1 MATMVEEFL
10 KSEGINLNPLEQ
22 VLEEARL
29 AQVAEERDPVVPA
42 TLESA
47 QGRVIGK
54 VEQQL
59 LDGETIK
66 FPDGSYQ
73 KLEYDES
80 MGESKEY
87 WANIAAQEYTRQLE
101 EQTGFGDTFTYY
113 AMEPILGLAEALEN
127 IGLFDINLDEDKAQ
141 FFKDSA
147 EVASADN
154 PVLGT
159 LAMLG
164 GSATALGT
172 AALTRVGTAGAR
184 GVAALGGGQTAQ
196 LATSGALS
204 GGLYGALIP
213 ELEAGTN
220 RGANV
225 ALGAIGG
232 GVALPAL
239 RGINIAM
246 RQAAARRAEREAAG
260 TAAIDQTVQPAR
272 TEPRT
277 KVGKAMQYVGD
288 GMDYI
293 LGTLHTRIATISQ
306 PIATKLRKFE
316 FDSKKMT
323 ADLYDES
330 APLVQGML
338 KIQGQA
344 KNDLSMALFNRRFD
358 IAENILRREAP
369 DLVPE
374 LRRVS
379 AKINSVKDDL
389 VKAGYDLEDAPAGY
403 WPRLVKDY
411 EGLMG
416 QLDTTPRNQVRQAL
430 QDRANKENVSI
441 EQLDPLTRSAVINNV
456 LTTPIQGKVSIKA
469 SSYGKGRVIDDVTD
483 ELLPYYATPEE
494 SLEFFYRSASHN
506 IAKAKFFGKFD
517 DPASIQSSVGKLLD
531 DERASGRLTE
541 DQIAKVTGML
551 QSRFIQGERSPN
563 AFFKAVREVGYAT
576 TIANPLSALVQLG
589 DTATAA
595 IMHGLR
601 NTIAA
606 MFGRRSIKLDDI
618 GMRDRIVQELED
630 TSGTLN
636 KLFRWSGF
644 QAIDRFGKETLINA
658 AYRKGRALTS
668 TEAGRNKFRQKYGRI
683 YGDEVEGLMNDL
695 QSGNISENVKFHL
708 FNELSDVQP
717 ITLSEVPQGYLD
729 SPGGRIAYML
739 KTFTLKQYDLIR
751 KNIVQ
756 EAKRGNIAA
765 ATTYA
770 LRYAIFMSV
779 ANGTIQT
786 VRDALQGRITSGDE
800 AIEVFPSAMLWEGL
814 SVLGFNQYVSERYLQ
829 RGDIKGFA
837 SNIIMPP
844 TPLFDAMTK
853 EFADAF
859 AGDES
864 SREASFEPILRNTPI
879 VGSTLPLL
887 AMWYNFMFG
896 GLEDYLQEQ
905 DDKNK

>member
-1 MATMVEEFL
+1 MATLVEQFL
-10 KSEGINLNPLEQ
+10 KSEGVNLNPLEQ
-22 VLEEARL
+22 ILEESRL
-29 AQVAEERDPVVPA
+29 AELSEERDAVLPSN
-42 TLESA
+42 TETA
-47 QGRVIGK
+47 QGRVLGK
-54 VEQQL
+54 IEQQL
-59 LDGETIK
+59 LDGETVR
-66 FPDGSYQ
+66 FPDGSFQ

-87 WANIAAQEYTRQLE
+87 WANIGAQEYTRQLE
-101 EQTGFGDTFTYY
+101 EQTGFGDTFAYY

-127 IGLFDINLDEDKAQ
+127 VGLFDINLDEEKAQ

-159 LAMLG
+159 AAMLA

-172 AALTRVGTAGAR
+172 AALTRAGTVAAR
-184 GVAALGGGQTAQ
+184 GVAALGGGTTAQ
-196 LATSGALS
+196 LATSGAVS
-204 GGLYGALIP
+204 GGLYGSLIP
-213 ELEAGTN
+213 ELEQGTN
-220 RGANV
+220 RGANI

-232 GVALPAL
+232 GIALPAL

-260 TAAIDQTVQPAR
+260 IAAVDQTVQPAR
-272 TEPRT
+272 TEPQT
-277 KVGKAMQYVGD
+277 GVGKAMQYVGD

-293 LGTLHTRIATISQ
+293 LGTLHTRIASISQ

-374 LRRVS
+374 LRRVT

-416 QLDTTPRNQVRQAL
+416 QLDATPRNQVRQAL
-430 QDRANKENVSI
+430 QDRATKEGVSI

-456 LTTPIQGKVSIKA
+456 LTTPIQGKVTIKA

-506 IAKAKFFGKFD
+506 ISKAKFFGKFD
-517 DPASIQSSVGKLLD
+517 DPVSIQNSVGKLLD

-551 QSRFIQGERSPN
+551 QSRFIQGERSPGS
-563 AFFKAVREVGYAT
+563 FIKAVREVGYAT

-601 NTIAA
+601 NTIAS

-630 TSGTLN
+630 TSGALN
-636 KLFRWSGF
+636 KLFKWSGF
-644 QAIDRFGKETLINA
+644 KAIDKFGKETLINA
-658 AYRKGRALTS
+658 AYRKGKAMTS
-668 TEAGRNKFRQKYGRI
+668 TQAGRDAFRRKYGRI
-683 YGDEVEGLMNDL
+683 YGDDVEGLMNDL

-717 ITLSEVPQGYLD
+717 ITLSEVPQAYLD
-729 SPGGRIAYML
+729 SPNGRIAYML

-756 EAKRGNIAA
+756 EAKRGNIGA

-800 AIEVFPSAMLWEGL
+800 AMEVFPSAMLWEGL

-837 SNIIMPP
+837 TNIIMPP

-896 GLEDYLQEQ
+896 GLEEYLQEQ

>member
-1 MATMVEEFL
+1 MATLVEQFL

-22 VLEEARL
+22 ILEESRL
-29 AQVAEERDPVVPA
+29 AELAEDRDAVIPSN
-42 TLESA
+42 TETA
-47 QGRVIGK
+47 QGRVLGK
-54 VEQQL
+54 IEQQL
-59 LDGETIK
+59 LDGETVR
-66 FPDGSYQ
+66 FPDGSFQ

-87 WANIAAQEYTRQLE
+87 WANIGAQEYTRQLE
-101 EQTGFGDTFTYY
+101 EQTGFGDTFAYY

-127 IGLFDINLDEDKAQ
+127 IGMFDINLDEEKAQ

-159 LAMLG
+159 VAMLA

-172 AALTRVGTAGAR
+172 AALTRAGTVAAR
-184 GVAALGGGQTAQ
+184 GVAALGGGTTAQ
-196 LATSGALS
+196 LATSGAVS
-204 GGLYGALIP
+204 GGLYGSLIP
-213 ELEAGTN
+213 ELEQGTN
-220 RGANV
+220 RGANI
-225 ALGAIGG
+225 ALGAVGG
-232 GVALPAL
+232 GIALPAL

-246 RQAAARRAEREAAG
+246 RQAAARRAEREMAGVAAV
-260 TAAIDQTVQPAR
+260 DQTVQPAR

-277 KVGKAMQYVGD
+277 AVGKAMNSVGQ

-293 LGTLHTRIATISQ
+293 LGTLHTRIASISQ

-374 LRRVS
+374 LRRVT

-416 QLDTTPRNQVRQAL
+416 QLDATPRNQVRQAL
-430 QDRANKENVSI
+430 QDRATKEGVSI

-456 LTTPIQGKVSIKA
+456 LTTPIQGKVTIKA

-506 IAKAKFFGKFD
+506 ISKAKFFGKFD
-517 DPASIQSSVGKLLD
+517 DPASIQNSVGKLLD

-541 DQIAKVTGML
+541 DQISKVTGML
-551 QSRFIQGERSPN
+551 QSRFIQGERSPSS
-563 AFFKAVREVGYAT
+563 FIRAVREVGYAT

-644 QAIDRFGKETLINA
+644 KAIDKFGKETLINA
-658 AYRKGRALTS
+658 AYRKGKAMTS
-668 TEAGRNKFRQKYGRI
+668 TQAGRDAFRRKYGRI
-683 YGDEVEGLMNDL
+683 YGDDVEGLMNDL

-717 ITLSEVPQGYLD
+717 ITLSEVPQAYLD
-729 SPGGRIAYML
+729 SPNGRIAYML

-756 EAKRGNIAA
+756 EAKRGNIGA

-800 AIEVFPSAMLWEGL
+800 AMEVFPSAMLWEGL

-837 SNIIMPP
+837 TNIIMPP

>member
-1 MATMVEEFL
+1 MATLVEQFL
-10 KSEGINLNPLEQ
+10 KSEGVNLNPLEQ
-22 VLEEARL
+22 ILEESRL
-29 AQVAEERDPVVPA
+29 AELAEERDPVIA
-42 TLESA
+42 SNAETA
-47 QGRVIGK
+47 QGRVLGK
-54 VEQQL
+54 IEQQL
-59 LDGETIK
+59 LDGETVR
-66 FPDGSYQ
+66 FPDGSFQ

-87 WANIAAQEYTRQLE
+87 WANIGAQEYTRQLE
-101 EQTGFGDTFTYY
+101 EQTGFGSTFAYY

-127 IGLFDINLDEDKAQ
+127 IGMFDINLDEEKAQ

-159 LAMLG
+159 AAMLA

-172 AALTRVGTAGAR
+172 AALTRAGTVASR
-184 GVAALGGGQTAQ
+184 GVAALGGGTTAQ
-196 LATSGALS
+196 LATSGAIS
-204 GGLYGALIP
+204 GGLYGSLIP
-213 ELEAGTN
+213 ELEQGTN
-220 RGANV
+220 RGANI

-260 TAAIDQTVQPAR
+260 VAAVDQTVQPAR
-272 TEPRT
+272 TEPQT
-277 KVGKAMQYVGD
+277 GVGKAMQYVGD

-293 LGTLHTRIATISQ
+293 LGTLNTRIASISQ

-374 LRRVS
+374 LRRVT

-416 QLDTTPRNQVRQAL
+416 QLDATPRNQVRQAL
-430 QDRANKENVSI
+430 QDRANKERVSI

-456 LTTPIQGKVSIKA
+456 LTTPIQGKVTIKA

-506 IAKAKFFGKFD
+506 ISKAKFFGKFD
-517 DPASIQSSVGKLLD
+517 DPVSIQNSVGKLLD

-551 QSRFIQGERSPN
+551 QSRFIQGERSPSS
-563 AFFKAVREVGYAT
+563 FIRAVREVGYAT

-601 NTIAA
+601 NTIAS

-630 TSGTLN
+630 TSGALN

-644 QAIDRFGKETLINA
+644 KAIDKFGKETLINA
-658 AYRKGRALTS
+658 AYRKGKAMTS
-668 TEAGRNKFRQKYGRI
+668 TEAGRNAFRRKYGRI
-683 YGDEVEGLMNDL
+683 YGDDVEGLMNDL

-717 ITLSEVPQGYLD
+717 ITLSEVPQAYLD
-729 SPGGRIAYML
+729 SPNGRIAYML

-756 EAKRGNIAA
+756 EAKRGNIGA

-800 AIEVFPSAMLWEGL
+800 AMEVFPSAMLWEGL

-837 SNIIMPP
+837 TNIIMPP